1 MTKLN
6 FLDVNVEDLSN
17 KEMKDMIKDYIDST
31 GDRVKGYHDFNKSDL
46 QNKIIE
52 IYADF
57 IVEDEEVSLT
67 NLEKKMLMLFPSD
80 NFYDG
85 DVNKEDLE
93 DLKIWTDCFLDETY
107 QNVNEGKGVLSS
119 LVKKEYVK
127 VSGGKDSIISLNE
140 NAINFIIENSNISE
154 IVSENKEEIKEEE
167 KPKKKVSENKSK
179 FIYVVKN
186 PEGEIVEKFSKLKD
200 VFNYAEMNGICTRGW
215 VSLSIERNIPVLIGL
230 GRDKEISEDFVP
242 RVTKKYNGNYWKFE
256 KETIGEEE

>member
-57 IVEDEEVSLT
+57 IVED
-67 NLEKKMLMLFPSD
+67 D
-80 NFYDG
+80 D
-85 DVNKEDLE
+85 
-93 DLKIWTDCFLDETY
+93 
-107 QNVNEGKGVLSS
+107 
-119 LVKKEYVK
+119 
-127 VSGGKDSIISLNE
+127 
-140 NAINFIIENSNISE
+140 ISE
-154 IVSENKEEIKEEE
+154 IVSENKEEIKEE

-242 RVTKKYNGNYWKFE
+242 RTTKKYNGNYWKFE